1 MSDNRKIIVVVL
13 GGMVQDVRFPE
24 DCGTA
29 VAIHDYDVGRGD
41 RDLHRDSEGDLF
53 AEALW
58 EPPEIPGS
66 DSLTGVA
73 EIDELSS
80 IEVRKILARVF
91 QWMYWDSDTGQ
102 WDLDRD
108 ISGADTVQLLCELL
122 PYPPEPSNQ
131 LK

>member
-1 MSDNRKIIVVVL
+1 MNDNRKIIVVVL
-13 GGMVQDVRFPE
+13 GGMVQDVKFPE
-24 DCGTA
+24 DGGMA
-29 VAIHDYDVGRGD
+29 VAIHDYDVGRRD

-53 AEALW
+53 SEALW
-58 EPPEIPGS
+58 EPAETPEP

-80 IEVRKILARVF
+80 IEARKILARVF

-108 ISGADTVQLLCELL
+108 ISGADTVQLLCELM
-122 PYPPEPSNQ
+122 PYPPEPAI
-131 LK
+131 K